1 MFERILVPLDFSTS
15 AARALDTARTHFPG
29 AHRRLLYVA
38 DARRDH
44 AASAL
49 DLLDSGHPATGSADL
64 ARDELERQVEANET
78 WQVAVGVPAEEILGT
93 AREWGADLIVMGT
106 HGRRGLA
113 HLVLGSVAEAV
124 VRGATVP
131 VMTVREVQ
139 ATAKTEEPAERAA
152 TLRPAPAGS

>member
-38 DARRDH
+38 DSRRDY

-49 DLLDSGHPATGSADL
+49 DLLESGHPAASSADL
-64 ARDELERQVEANET
+64 ARDELERQLEANET
-78 WQVAVGVPAEEILGT
+78 MQVVDGVPAEEILGV
-93 AREWGADLIVMGT
+93 AREWGAELIVMGT

-131 VMTVREVQ
+131 VMTVRVVQ
-139 ATAKTEEPAERAA
+139 ATAKTEEPAGR
-152 TLRPAPAGS
+152 TLPLRPSPSGG